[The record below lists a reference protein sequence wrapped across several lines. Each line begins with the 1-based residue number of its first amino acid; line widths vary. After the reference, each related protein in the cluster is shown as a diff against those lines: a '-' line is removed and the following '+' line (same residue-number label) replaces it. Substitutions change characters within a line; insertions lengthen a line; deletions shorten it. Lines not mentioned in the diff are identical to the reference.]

1 MIQAGQVVV
10 MVGYSDQ
17 VPGVEHVFSSGDLLF
32 VLNAFADGE
41 IRCCKMTLDGR
52 IDPRQADQLWSEEV
66 LQVTDAA
73 IRVPASRARWSAVRT
88 GKPPAARA
96 SHAAC
101 ATLSDVERILRKPKS
116 KDFKD
121 LRDRAAHLYVSGGYA
136 NHLRPFFSG
145 ALCIISSSPDGRLL
159 ADPQTGAIQ
168 VAEAF
173 VQRLTLDYHPMVQA
187 VRKLQGEGWRIQ
199 QSLGPNK
206 RRPYTKVF
214 LHRGE
219 DRRTIQLD
227 GSMLDHWPR

>member
-17 VPGVEHVFSSGDLLF
+17 LPAVEPVFSSGDLLF
-32 VLNAFADGE
+32 VLNAHAEGE
-41 IRCCKMTLDGR
+41 LRCCKMTLDGR
-52 IDPRQADQLWSEEV
+52 IDPRQTDQIWSEEV
-66 LQVTDAA
+66 LAVKDAA
-73 IRVPASRARWSAVRT
+73 IAVQASRARWSAVRT
-88 GKPPAARA
+88 RPAQAAREP
-96 SHAAC
+96 HAAR
-101 ATLSDVERILRKPKS
+101 ATLSDVERIVRKPKS

-145 ALCIISSSPDGRLL
+145 ALCVISSSSDGRLL
-159 ADPQTGAIQ
+159 ADPQTGAIK

-173 VQRLTLDYHPMVQA
+173 VQRLALDHHPMVQA

-214 LHRGE
+214 LHRG
-219 DRRTIQLD
+219 DARTTVQLD
-227 GSMLDHWPR
+227 GSMLDHWPQ